1 MSSNLPS
8 NPRKVIK
15 LQWRMWKLREVKKV
29 TQVVP
34 LGYGREDLSES
45 EACSEPLLNQESE
58 REREREIHKHT
69 YTPLQRKSSESL
81 ENWFTDRFR
90 ICGRT

>member
-1 MSSNLPS
+1 
-8 NPRKVIK
+8 
-15 LQWRMWKLREVKKV
+15 MWKLREVKKV

-58 REREREIHKHT
+58 RERERDTQTHIYSTAEKEF
-69 YTPLQRKSSESL
+69 RKSGKL
-81 ENWFTDRFR
+81 VHRQV
-90 ICGRT
+90 